1 MALAER
7 TRSAIPKRG
16 SGEKFQLFI
25 PVDSRSFDWSQAVEW
40 NEVQASGKGVE
51 IDPEDFLVYLPEL
64 EQEIFFMVFVKGKRQ
79 TDVAELLGV
88 SQPTISYRSSRIL
101 DKLSYLLVLMSVDVK
116 SLVGELDFL
125 KLREQ
130 QILIDLL
137 ELVNQEMTGRRH
149 GVGQSSVKWI
159 FLKTLRRLR
168 KREKRD
174 PEKWYRHFAL
184 IKLLDQNLT
193 LRIKA

>member
-1 MALAER
+1 MGLAER
-7 TRSAIPKRG
+7 TRSGFKKG

-25 PVDSRSFDWSQAVEW
+25 PVDSRSFDWSQAIAW

-51 IDPEDFLVYLPEL
+51 IDPETFLSYLPEL
-64 EQEIFFMVFVKGKRQ
+64 EQEIFFLVFVRGKRQ

-88 SQPTISYRSSRIL
+88 SQPTVSYRSSRIL
-101 DKLSYLLVLMSVDVK
+101 DKLAYLLVLMSVDVK
-116 SLVGELDFL
+116 SLVADLDFL

-130 QILIDLL
+130 EILMDLL

-168 KREKRD
+168 KRELKD
-174 PEKWYRHFAL
+174 PEKWYKHFAL

-193 LRIKA
+193 LRIRA